1 MARRR
6 GIAIPDHVRRTDWY
20 RGPVPPPMLGTQQHK
35 VDRMPHIIT
44 RIDRADPADVAAL
57 ARFGSATI
65 HEAQGRLGALGS
77 RIRPIDRSMSLCGP
91 AFTVQSSPRDN
102 IMLQLAIHYARAGD
116 VIVVSAGE
124 YEEAGSFGGVLG
136 NACVAK
142 GIAGLVT
149 DTGVRD
155 TAELIELGL
164 PVFSLGISIRG
175 TVKETLGQING
186 QIVVGGQI
194 IRPGD
199 VIRGDAD
206 GLVTVRREDAAE
218 VARKSA
224 EREAA
229 EAGYIAAYRS
239 GRTIIDVCNLEA
251 VLKAKGLT
259 TDL

>member
-1 MARRR
+1 
-6 GIAIPDHVRRTDWY
+6 
-20 RGPVPPPMLGTQQHK
+20 
-35 VDRMPHIIT
+35 MPHIIT
-44 RIDRADPADVAAL
+44 KIDRAVPADIEAL
-57 ARFGSATI
+57 SRFGSATI
-65 HEAQGRLGALGS
+65 HEAQGRLGALTS
-77 RIRPIDRSMSLCGP
+77 RIKPIDRNMALCGP

-102 IMLQLAIHYARAGD
+102 IMLQLAIHYAQAGD

-124 YEEAGSFGGVLG
+124 YEEAGSFGDVLG
-136 NACVAK
+136 NACLAK

-155 TAELIELGL
+155 TLSLIRLGL
-164 PVFSLGISIRG
+164 PVFSLSICIKG

-186 QIVVGGQI
+186 EIVVGGQV

-206 GLVTVRREDAAE
+206 GVVTTRREDAAE
-218 VARKSA
+218 IAVKCAA
-224 EREAA
+224 REAE
-229 EAGYIAAYRS
+229 EARFIEDYKA
-239 GRTIIDVCNLEA
+239 GRTIIDVCNLDA